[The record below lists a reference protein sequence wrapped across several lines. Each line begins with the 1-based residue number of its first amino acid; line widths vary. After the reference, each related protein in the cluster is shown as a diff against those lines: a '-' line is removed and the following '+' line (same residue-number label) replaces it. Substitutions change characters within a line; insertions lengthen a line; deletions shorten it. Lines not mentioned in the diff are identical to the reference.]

1 MVCREITIFAVVNQ
15 KERIMTELTVRDFR
29 NQLGKSFDR
38 AAAGEKVY
46 IRRKDKL
53 YTLVSVDT
61 RPVAYDDIDDAGYP
75 EVAAEEVI
83 TPELQAA
90 IDEARKEFRNGKCI
104 HLRTPEDIDRYFAEL

>member
-1 MVCREITIFAVVNQ
+1 MVWREITIFAVVNQ
-15 KERIMTELTVRDFR
+15 KERVMTELTVRDFR

-38 AAAGEKVY
+38 AAAGEEVY

-53 YTLVSVDT
+53 YTLVSVDA
-61 RPVAYDDIDDAGYP
+61 RPIAYDDIDDADYP

-90 IDEARKEFRNGKCI
+90 IDEARKEYRAGKCI
-104 HLRTPEDIDRYFAEL
+104 TLRSHEDIERYFAE